1 MKNHIKVMKRDQTN
15 ELDLNDVNTS
25 NQLNSWNTSLN
36 FSLYTDILVNMFDN
50 SVISILPTETA
61 LSCL

>member
-1 MKNHIKVMKRDQTN
+1 MKNHIKVMKKDQTN